1 MRCSWQVFT
10 LEKYHT
16 TPMKSFLMKGHIKV
30 KALHKQIYRVNEYKL
45 WLTLPHLRLLNF
57 APNCLVFC
65 LKLYIT
71 KINAICKRFLCT
83 KFSFLIP
90 IIFCLVNFQITTCN
104 QNQLY
109 KLDANLCNLCN
120 KILKY
125 SCDFLSCI
133 IELWSA
139 RLSQHKNVHII
150 SLTDARA
157 LHSDSRNHT
166 KDGAILVE
174 MILLVK
180 NLLTVIATDF
190 ALQIIVSIID
200 NAIRI
205 TFDHTC
211 YSSAFYPPSA
221 FSHPRFILHPHFL
234 IRILSSAIRIR
245 IRIRVS
251 SLPCFAMRIQACWYL
266 LTIRKSMR

>member
-1 MRCSWQVFT
+1 M
-10 LEKYHT
+10 E
-16 TPMKSFLMKGHIKV
+16 
-30 KALHKQIYRVNEYKL
+30 
-45 WLTLPHLRLLNF
+45 
-57 APNCLVFC
+57 
-65 LKLYIT
+65 
-71 KINAICKRFLCT
+71 
-83 KFSFLIP
+83 
-90 IIFCLVNFQITTCN
+90 
-104 QNQLY
+104 
-109 KLDANLCNLCN
+109 ANLCNLCN

-125 SCDFLSCI
+125 SCDFLAFT

-157 LHSDSRNHT
+157 LHADSRIHT
-166 KDGAILVE
+166 KEGAVLVE

-205 TFDHTC
+205 TFDIHAIIRVLSSIRIF
-211 YSSAFYPPSA
+211 SSAFYPPSA

-234 IRILSSAIRIR
+234 IRVLSSIRIFSSAFYPPSAFSHPYFLIRHPYPPSVSAIRIRHPYPPSVSAIRIR
-245 IRIRVS
+245 IRIRVL
-251 SLPCFAMRIQACWYL
+251 SLPFH
-266 LTIRKSMR
+266 

>member
-1 MRCSWQVFT
+1 M
-10 LEKYHT
+10 Y
-16 TPMKSFLMKGHIKV
+16 
-30 KALHKQIYRVNEYKL
+30 QI
-45 WLTLPHLRLLNF
+45 
-57 APNCLVFC
+57 
-65 LKLYIT
+65 
-71 KINAICKRFLCT
+71 
-83 KFSFLIP
+83 SFLIP

-109 KLDANLCNLCN
+109 KLEANLCNLCN

-125 SCDFLSCI
+125 SCDFLACT

-166 KDGAILVE
+166 KEGAILVE

-205 TFDHTC
+205 TFDIHAIIRVLSSIRIFSSVFC
-211 YSSAFYPPSA
+211 HPPSVSAFYPYPA
-221 FSHPRFILHPHFL
+221 
-234 IRILSSAIRIR
+234 
-245 IRIRVS
+245 
-251 SLPCFAMRIQACWYL
+251 SL
-266 LTIRKSMR
+266 